1 VTSLKEEKNRLRLR
15 MLSLRKGIN
24 KPELSSLLQ
33 QTFLNETHF
42 KSYQR
47 VAAYWPMSGELDI
60 RPLLPSLQARG
71 QVCALPVVLNKNT
84 PLIFRKWLP
93 GDVLVAGPHG
103 TLHPREDA
111 PLVIPDLVLAPLLAF
126 DLQGGRLGFGG
137 GYYDRT
143 LVNLPTV
150 TTVGIAYD
158 EQAVD
163 EVPTDRLDQ
172 RMDWIVTPTRVIHIK
187 A

>member
-1 VTSLKEEKNRLRLR
+1 MSFLKEEKNRLRMR

-24 KPELSSLLQ
+24 KPELAFLLQ
-33 QTFLNETHF
+33 QTFLGEDHF
-42 KSYQR
+42 KSYQK

-60 RPLLPSLQARG
+60 RPLLQSLQARK
-71 QVCALPVVLNKNT
+71 QACALPVVLEKAA
-84 PLIFRKWLP
+84 PLIFRKWCP
-93 GDVLVAGPHG
+93 DDVLVAGPHG
-103 TLHPREDA
+103 TLHPREEA
-111 PLVIPDLVLAPLLAF
+111 PIVIPDLVLVPLLAF
-126 DLQGGRLGFGG
+126 DQKGGRLGFGG

-158 EQAVD
+158 EQGVD

-172 RMDWIVTPTRVIHIK
+172 RMNWIVTPTRVIHTQ

>member
-1 VTSLKEEKNRLRLR
+1 VPSLKEEKNRLRLR

-24 KPELSSLLQ
+24 KPELASLLK
-33 QTFLNETHF
+33 QTFLNEDHF
-42 KSYQR
+42 TSYKR

-60 RPLLPSLQARG
+60 RALLQSLQARE
-71 QVCALPVVLNKNT
+71 QVCALPVVLEKKT

-93 GDVLVAGPHG
+93 GDVLIAGPHG

-111 PLVIPDLVLAPLLAF
+111 PLVIPDLILVPLLAF
-126 DLQGGRLGFGG
+126 DLKGGRLGFGG

-143 LVNLPTV
+143 LAQLTGA

-163 EVPTDRLDQ
+163 EVPSDQLDQ
-172 RMDWIVTPTRVIHIK
+172 RMNWIVTPTRVIHIK
-187 A
+187 V